1 MAGAPTSSTPGRRSA
16 TIQSMLEVVCTVTLF
31 LLWLAFMLFRFL
43 GLPGYLEAF
52 AALLLLSEFIAVLVL
67 AYERDGAL
75 AYETAATVASRD
87 VPALGLLLYGISF
100 VYARRAWRSVVTR
113 RSR

>member
-1 MAGAPTSSTPGRRSA
+1 
-16 TIQSMLEVVCTVTLF
+16 MLAVVCTATFF
-31 LLWLAFMLFRFL
+31 LLWVAFMLFRFL
-43 GLPGYLEAF
+43 RVPGYLEAF
-52 AALLLLSEFIAVLVL
+52 AALLLIAEFVAVLVL

-87 VPALGLLLYGISF
+87 VPALGLLLYGVS
-100 VYARRAWRSVVTR
+100 VAYARRAWRAAVTT